1 MLKAMRKHAK
11 YFYVLFVLVILS
23 FIFWGIGPGGNN
35 GGAPPLAEV
44 GKQRITTEEYWRAV
58 DNMTDVYREV
68 YGELDDEKLDELKQT
83 VLSTMIDEAVLVIA
97 AYEAGL
103 SVTDRELEEAI
114 MNEPAFMRDGVFR
127 SDVYK
132 NTLRLNRLTPVY
144 FESLKRRQL
153 MLDKM
158 KRLITESVD
167 LVSEEMKGLPRDG
180 DMAVKLREVL
190 LEQKRQAALRS
201 YIEGVKKEIP
211 IRVNQELIS

>member
-1 MLKAMRKHAK
+1 MLKVMRKHAK

-23 FIFWGIGPGGNN
+23 FIFWGIGPGGDN
-35 GGAPPLAEV
+35 GGAQPLAEV
-44 GKQRITTEEYWRAV
+44 GKQRITSEEYWRAV

-68 YGELDDEKLDELKQT
+68 YGDLDDERLDELKQT

-103 SVTDRELEEAI
+103 AVTDRELEEAI
-114 MNEPAFMRDGVFR
+114 LNEPAFMRDGVFQN
-127 SDVYK
+127 DIYK

-158 KRLITESVD
+158 KRLLTESVD
-167 LVSEEMKGLPRDG
+167 LTPGELKGLPKNEKIVVEIRK
-180 DMAVKLREVL
+180 AL

-201 YIEGVKKEIP
+201 YIEGMKKEIP